1 MAFLIKQSEKRKVN
15 KRGENMDAGLLFY
28 FAHRTMF
35 CQKQISDFI
44 SDFGVEISEVLV
56 CTKEEKLNAFMSNL
70 LYSHTVVFVVCDT
83 ENSRPLC
90 SKHIFNTLGIPIKQ
104 SGEPKGILGLLGKTL
119 TGYLIESHS
128 QAIVLLPDKPNEIQL
143 MLTLAFKRLGGKF
156 KLKYVNCV

>member
-1 MAFLIKQSEKRKVN
+1 MAFLIKQSEKGKVN

-35 CQKQISDFI
+35 CQKQIADFI
-44 SDFGVEISEVLV
+44 SDFGIEISEVLV

-90 SKHIFNTLGIPIKQ
+90 SKHIFNTLGI
-104 SGEPKGILGLLGKTL
+104 

-143 MLTLAFKRLGGKF
+143 MLTPAFKRLGGKF